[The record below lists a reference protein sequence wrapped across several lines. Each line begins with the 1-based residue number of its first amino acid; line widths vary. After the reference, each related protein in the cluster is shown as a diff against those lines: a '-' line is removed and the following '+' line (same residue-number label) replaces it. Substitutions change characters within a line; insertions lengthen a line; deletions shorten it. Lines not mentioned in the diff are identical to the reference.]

1 METRGTDQAQT
12 LGNEQ
17 LALLVGNVVT
27 AVVSIAT
34 PYFLGLSADEAKAIL
49 SSGGHKKQMVVLL
62 APLFANADP
71 HAAQRAYWEKVYAL
85 HFGVETDF
93 SGAVIPTKPT
103 DGKWRLIGIAKGLSM
118 NHAAAMYAKILRA
131 HNSRWNL
138 WKYND
143 DLDHTVTKNARTS
156 GESYFIWVQGGLD
169 PDAAY
174 LGKSTR
180 DADPDGLIGETLLE
194 RLVHG
199 AVRLVETKQH
209 LDEKGITRCSGSRDS
224 DGDVPYVCWD
234 SGSRGVRVGWCVIG
248 RASPGRGLR
257 QAVYA

>member
-17 LALLVGNVVT
+17 LALLVGNAVT

-118 NHAAAMYAKILRA
+118 NHAAAMYEKILVA
-131 HNSRWNL
+131 HDSQGSV
-138 WKYND
+138 WKYSE
-143 DLDHTVTKNARTS
+143 DLDAVVTKNARTS
-156 GESYFIWVQGGLD
+156 GESYFIWVQGGLE

-199 AVRLVETKQH
+199 SVRLVETKQH
-209 LDEKGITRCSGSRDS
+209 LDEKGITLCSGSRGS
-224 DGDVPYVCWD
+224 GGGVPYVDWYSAD
-234 SGSRGVRVGWCVIG
+234 RKVFVGWYDVG
-248 RASPGRGLR
+248 DADPGDGLR